1 VKRREFI
8 TLLGG
13 AAAWPLAVRAQ
24 QLARNRKIGFLHP
37 GQAENVNM
45 RLAAIHEGLLS
56 SSERE
61 VNVELLVR
69 LADGDLMR
77 LPALARDLVDSRA
90 DAIIA
95 AGPPAVHAASG
106 ATTEIPIVAIDLETD
121 PVASGL
127 IKSLARPGRNV
138 TGVFLDFPEFSA
150 KCLQILKEAVSG
162 LATVGVLWDP
172 STGPFQLASVQDAA
186 RQLQL
191 ALQVLETRSLDDLTQ
206 AFQLLDTSRVQ
217 GVLILSSP
225 LFGGN
230 PQLVADL
237 SLRRGVPSIS
247 LFPDTAKMG
256 GLLAYGPDIQSLY
269 RQVAAM
275 ARRVLLGARAPEMPA
290 ERPTRFELVAD
301 LRTAKEFGITLPAS
315 VLLRADEVIE

>member
-138 TGVFLDFPEFSA
+138 TGVFLD
-150 KCLQILKEAVSG
+150 
-162 LATVGVLWDP
+162 
-172 STGPFQLASVQDAA
+172 
-186 RQLQL
+186 
-191 ALQVLETRSLDDLTQ
+191 
-206 AFQLLDTSRVQ
+206 
-217 GVLILSSP
+217 
-225 LFGGN
+225 
-230 PQLVADL
+230 LVADL

-275 ARRVLLGARAPEMPA
+275 ARRVLLG
-290 ERPTRFELVAD
+290 
-301 LRTAKEFGITLPAS
+301 RTCS
-315 VLLRADEVIE
+315 